1 MTLISILGNHYQT
14 SRGLCMYVLRR
25 CNWLI
30 IQASQI
36 LIILLSESDERQIF
50 TFVVLLF
57 VHIILKQ
64 QHYAQSLM
72 SCSLL
77 WKARLS
83 CVYSGCGGAQCCAHV
98 VARRAVLRCVVSTY
112 PVWKRSD
119 TCLIIIVYN
128 SEMQQNQSHANF
140 ISFHLLFVSGNM
152 THGSYTRT
160 HKWRQLMSS
169 FVISGNVIVM
179 TLKKSHNKNS

>member
-128 SEMQQNQSHANF
+128 NEMQQNQSHANF
-140 ISFHLLFVSGNM
+140 ISFHLLFVSRQHGPWKLHTNTQM
-152 THGSYTRT
+152 T
-160 HKWRQLMSS
+160 
-169 FVISGNVIVM
+169 
-179 TLKKSHNKNS
+179 